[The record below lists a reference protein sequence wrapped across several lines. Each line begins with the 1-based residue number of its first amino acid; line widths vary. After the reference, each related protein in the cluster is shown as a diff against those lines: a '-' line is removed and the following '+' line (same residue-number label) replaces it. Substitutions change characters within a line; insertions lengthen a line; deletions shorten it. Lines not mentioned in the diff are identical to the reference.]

1 MSRIR
6 KSHLIL
12 GALAIAVVGKT
23 GFLGLDQEGDAVPSF
38 NLVGPALAAG
48 GEEPKKEKMETD
60 AEEMLVCEAPKEVF
74 AEIAHERS
82 LLEAQRN
89 ALTEREAKIQ
99 LGLDRIDIEAQQ
111 LAALKSALE
120 GLIARVETAQNDD
133 VDRLVNLYRNMKPKS
148 AAGIMNELDIESSV
162 IVLGTMA
169 ERDAAPILAN
179 LDPDRARAISKI
191 ILERS
196 KLPGDQDFSGIRL
209 R

>member
-1 MSRIR
+1 MSHIR
-6 KSHLIL
+6 KTHLML
-12 GALAIAVVGKT
+12 GVLAFAIVGKS
-23 GFLGLDQEGDAVPSF
+23 GLLGSDSDGEAVPSF
-38 NLVGPALAAG
+38 NIVSPALAAG
-48 GEEPKKEKMETD
+48 GKDTKETKMEGE
-60 AEEMLVCEAPKEVF
+60 APEMQVCEAPKTVF

-99 LGLDRIDIEAQQ
+99 LGLDRIEIEAQQ
-111 LAALKSALE
+111 LGALKTALE
-120 GLIARVETAQNDD
+120 GLIERVETAQNDD

-162 IVLGTMA
+162 IVLGSMA

-179 LDPDRARAISKI
+179 LNPDRARAISKI

-196 KLPGDQDFSGIRL
+196 KMPGDQDFSGIRL